1 MWEQEFMKRYNT
13 VFARYKKAEDFLSS
27 STYKTKE
34 GKETPYRSLGEEI
47 KHKEKWL
54 NEFHKLVRE
63 LSALMKEYKD
73 KTGQAM
79 NEEDI
84 NNGFIF

>member
-1 MWEQEFMKRYNT
+1 MWEEDFMKRYNT
-13 VFARYKKAEDFLSS
+13 VFARYKKAEDFFSS

-34 GKETPYRSLGEEI
+34 GKELPYKSIEEEI

-63 LSALMKEYKD
+63 LSALMKEYRI
-73 KTGQAM
+73 KTGHAM

>member
-1 MWEQEFMKRYNT
+1 MWEEKFMKDYNEKL
-13 VFARYKKAEDFLSS
+13 ARYKKAEQFFNS

-34 GKETPYRSLGEEI
+34 GREIPYKSIEEEI

-63 LSALMKEYKD
+63 LSSLMKEYKD